1 MKKMIMFLLIF
12 FIGIFSVNAL
22 EIECKYKVTYGD
34 NSDNIIFYLDTEKG
48 LQNKFKVEGTG
59 STGEF
64 KGSLGGSTGDG
75 TIFGDKQL
83 YFDTYDTM
91 QKAFVDTDGNPLI
104 SCPGGTAD
112 QNETSALTLQFGKPQ
127 TAMFNTDG
135 FFLINMNYWGEMNL
149 DAKGTIV
156 RIETKTD
163 TGKKGEK
170 CYCCGSSSRGCTY
183 NWTNKPGSECAL
195 TNKSKEQ
202 CTGTTAD
209 DEKRT
214 QKDCGEPFVFSAFGR
229 NDASDA
235 EGYSIMGQYYTKN
248 GQKYIRL
255 NLKKGTEEI
264 ESHSHLLPNEAGA
277 ILDSDYFKNKYGTN
291 TIRIKSFDK
300 CENVGDTE
308 TCDVD
313 LGTGGKILYVGQ
325 DCSND
330 ENADTDTKHDNETKE
345 EYEKNYAN
353 KHPGA
358 SHKDPSLTGFGSKGD
373 KCDKVLGTTLA
384 SLVKEVIKW
393 VRIAGGIIAIVNG
406 MLKLI
411 PAIMSKDAEALS
423 KAARTCVIMAIILV
437 FCALFPWLLNLIGS
451 IFKWD
456 VSCIV

>member
-91 QKAFVDTDGNPLI
+91 QKAFVGADGKPLI
-104 SCPGGTAD
+104 SCPNTLNAMGFGMARAGAF
-112 QNETSALTLQFGKPQ
+112 NENGYYFVNVNYWRDDLLL
-127 TAMFNTDG
+127 NTDPS
-135 FFLINMNYWGEMNL
+135 
-149 DAKGTIV
+149 K
-156 RIETKTD
+156 IEYIKTNTD
-163 TGKKGEK
+163 TGEDGEK

-183 NWTNKPGSECAL
+183 YWTNKPGSECAL
-195 TNKSKEQ
+195 TNKPKEE

-209 DEKRT
+209 DEK
-214 QKDCGEPFVFSAFGR
+214 KVPKNCGVSFVFSAYGR
-229 NDASDA
+229 DDASNT
-235 EGYSIMGQYYTKN
+235 EGYSIMGQYYTQN
-248 GQKYIRL
+248 GQKYIIL
-255 NLKKGTEEI
+255 TLKKGTEEI
-264 ESHSHLLPNEAGA
+264 DSHTHLLPSGAGEVVD
-277 ILDSDYFKNKYGTN
+277 IDYFATFGAR
-291 TIRIKSFDK
+291 TIRVESFDK

-330 ENADTDTKHDNETKE
+330 ENADTDTKHDNETKD

-384 SLVKEVIKW
+384 SLVKEAIKW